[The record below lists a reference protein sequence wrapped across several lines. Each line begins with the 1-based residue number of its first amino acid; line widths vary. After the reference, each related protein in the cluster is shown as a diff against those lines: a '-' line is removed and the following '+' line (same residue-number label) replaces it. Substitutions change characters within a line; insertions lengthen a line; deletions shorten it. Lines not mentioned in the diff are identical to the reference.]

1 MKLLPIIGTAVVLAA
16 SSVCADQDPAATLG
30 ILLRTLSTIENPAA
44 QANILRGMNASLKGK
59 EGIAAPD
66 GWDGLYGRLSQSP
79 SDEVRR
85 EALALAAAFGSSGAL
100 DHLRAT
106 AADETANAADRRSA
120 LASLLAAKD
129 AGTLPLLLELIRQPG
144 PLRSEALRGL
154 AGYDDPAIATA
165 ILDHHAGLDAA
176 DKRDALNTLVARGP
190 WAASLLAAIDA
201 GQLDRSEISA
211 PLATQLRSL
220 REPAIDAW
228 VETNWGAVRVSSDDK
243 KQEIEQHRKFLGV
256 EAILAADAYK
266 GREIFLQ
273 RCAACHVMHG
283 EGYQIGPELPGSYED
298 LDYLLEN
305 LLDPNAVI
313 GRDYQQTVVRTK
325 DGRTVSG
332 VITSDEASAVT
343 LKTLAERIVIRRGDI
358 EAIETLEVS
367 LMPEGLLTGLDEDD
381 IRDLFL
387 YLRQGKPLPARP

>member
-16 SSVCADQDPAATLG
+16 SAVFAGQDPAATLG
-30 ILLRTLSTIENPAA
+30 ILLRTLSTIENPEI

-59 EGIAAPD
+59 EGVAAPD
-66 GWDGLYGRLSQSP
+66 EWDELYGRLSQSP
-79 SDEVRR
+79 SEEVRR
-85 EALALAAAFGSSGAL
+85 EAVALAAAFGSSGAL

-106 AADETANAADRRSA
+106 LADGGAAAADRRSA

-129 AGTLPLLLELIRQPG
+129 AGTLPLLLDLISQPG

-154 AGYDDPAIATA
+154 AGYDDPAIAAA
-165 ILDHHAGLDAA
+165 ILDSHAGLDAA
-176 DKRDALNTLVARGP
+176 EKRDALNTLVARAP
-190 WAASLLAAIDA
+190 WAATLLAAINA

-228 VETNWGAVRVSSDDK
+228 VETNWGAVRISSDDK

-266 GREIFLQ
+266 GREIFMQ

-283 EGYQIGPELPGSYED
+283 EGVQIGPELPGSYED

-332 VITSDEASAVT
+332 VITGDEESAVT
-343 LKTLAERIVIRRGDI
+343 LKTLAESIVIRRGEI
-358 EAIETLEVS
+358 ETMETLEVS

-387 YLRQGKPLPARP
+387 YLRQSQPLPARP